1 MVEAY
6 CQNDDCEK
14 EPWILTKRPDEYASG
29 GPKCPDCGTTRVNVP
44 EAASSETPEAAQS
57 QQTAREADPQPT
69 RATDHDEQSPQ
80 QATQPSGEN
89 LPQNTQE
96 AVEAGSKLA
105 SVIGG
110 LNSSTP
116 EEAADAKGRIAT
128 AAGAMVAE
136 LGQQAAQQEKE
147 SIQRSKQADQSNLER
162 VDDYVSCPECDTQI
176 TNLPPAGEQ
185 FRCPGCAELLE
196 SAG

>member
-1 MVEAY
+1 V
-6 CQNDDCEK
+6 
-14 EPWILTKRPDEYASG
+14 RPIHNRH
-29 GPKCPDCGTTRVNVP
+29 GPQRVADNNHSRP
-44 EAASSETPEAAQS
+44 HSS
-57 QQTAREADPQPT
+57 D
-69 RATDHDEQSPQ
+69 
-80 QATQPSGEN
+80 EN

-110 LNSSTP
+110 LNSATP
-116 EEAADAKGRIAT
+116 EDQADAKGRIAT

-147 SIQRSKQADQSNLER
+147 NIQRSKNADQSDLKR
-162 VDDYVSCPECDTQI
+162 VEDYVSCPECDTQI
-176 TNLPPAGEQ
+176 TDLPPAGQQ

-196 SAG
+196 STG